1 MSDQTP
7 AQKALATQA
16 AAKALM
22 AGASSAPVEQAA
34 PVVPKQEQAVPVPV
48 PTKLYH
54 KFRLVRPTGKMLTDK
69 GLAIIFINYLC
80 ITDNPQII
88 SYLNNEIEA
97 GLGLVTAEGTVTS
110 ESLNPM
116 EDMKKRHIAEYLKEQ
131 EALKET
137 TAGAGNILNT
147 GVLSTSQAIG
157 DASNS
162 SNS

>member
-34 PVVPKQEQAVPVPV
+34 PVVVPTSAVPV

>member
-22 AGASSAPVEQAA
+22 AGAASAPVEQAV
-34 PVVPKQEQAVPVPV
+34 PVVAPTSAVPVV